1 MGEGPGRDG
10 KNTSGINISG
20 IAKKK
25 KKEGDRGERRD
36 EKEGGVESEGGTR
49 ARRIER
55 EIGKG

>member
-25 KKEGDRGERRD
+25 KRRAIE
-36 EKEGGVESEGGTR
+36 EKEGMK
-49 ARRIER
+49 RREEWKVR
-55 EIGKG
+55 EEPGLDE